1 MQKKYL
7 YLYPNGE
14 DTHSAYVV
22 IKELNKQGYLAFD
35 DIMLVDD
42 KDTKTSLVYLQE
54 EIKYNGEL
62 WIFHQDIK
70 LFHRLCQNAKH
81 IPYYNGIQYLQKILY
96 EIICKMSLIEIEKN
110 ERNNTF
116 VLLNYSC
123 YFLLHFWLTL
133 DKNCAFVQ
141 SLKQMSRQI
150 SAFFLAHFNIKYNV
164 IGITY
169 SRFSSGKHLG
179 KIGKIL
185 QERGYA
191 VIYVVDDKNLDNLP
205 THIQH
210 NAIYC
215 PVQGSYIGVLLNMFQ
230 LYITHLEPHTTP
242 NWGNKVVYVSHAYID
257 PIASLIQRRRPLDDF
272 WFSKKM
278 GINGYRIVTSLSNYK
293 IFKDK
298 FDEFGYQDELGCG
311 GYPSLDSYIAEYEEI
326 SKEVEC
332 WGGGNILIAINE
344 NDNVQIIYEVLQK
357 IQDKRLQS
365 KSDFKVI
372 FRPHPSLVKS
382 AMYEM
387 IYREFCDKEWFIY
400 DTSSRLSVEVM
411 YSSLCLIGDYSSLVY
426 TYSLCTLKP
435 TILIAPKESLQNTY
449 KGISFYNPILHICA
463 QTAQDI
469 YKALECINQENKQ
482 ERAKR
487 IKEYREK
494 EVFNLGHSSEFI
506 ADFIENKLREIP

>member
-1 MQKKYL
+1 MQKKCL

-14 DTHSAYVV
+14 DTHSAYIV
-22 IKELNKQGYLAFD
+22 IKELNKQGYLTFD

-42 KDTKTSLVYLQE
+42 KEIKTSLAYLQE
-54 EIKYNGEL
+54 EIKHNGEL
-62 WIFHQDIK
+62 WIFHQDTK

-81 IPYYNGIQYLQKILY
+81 IPYCNGIQYLQKFLY
-96 EIICKMSLIEIEKN
+96 EIICKMSLNEIEKN
-110 ERNNTF
+110 QRNDTF
-116 VLLNYSC
+116 MLLNNSY

-133 DKNCAFVQ
+133 DKNCAFVELLRQ
-141 SLKQMSRQI
+141 ISKQI
-150 SAFFLAHFNIKYNV
+150 SAFFLAYFNIKCNT

-185 QERGYA
+185 QERGY
-191 VIYVVDDKNLDNLP
+191 VVTYVVDDKNLDNLP
-205 THIQH
+205 AHIQQ

-215 PVQGSYIGVLLNMFQ
+215 PVQGSYIGVFLNMFQ

-242 NWGNKVVYVSHAYID
+242 NWGNKVIYVSHAYID
-257 PIASLIQRRRPLDDF
+257 PIASLIQRRRPLDNF

-293 IFKDK
+293 ILKDK
-298 FDEFGYQDELGCG
+298 FDEFGYQDELVCG

-332 WGGGNILIAINE
+332 GGGNILIAINE
-344 NDNVQIIYEVLQK
+344 ISNIQIIYEVLQK
-357 IQDKRLQS
+357 IQDKRRQS

-372 FRPHPSLVKS
+372 FRPHPSFVKS
-382 AMYEM
+382 AIYEM
-387 IYREFCDKEWFIY
+387 IYRKFCDKEWFVY
-400 DTSSRLSVEVM
+400 DTSSRLSAEVM
-411 YSSLCLIGDYSSLVY
+411 HSSFCLIGDYSSLVY
-426 TYSLCTLKP
+426 TYPLCTLKP
-435 TILIAPKESLQNTY
+435 AILIASKESLKNTY
-449 KGISFYNPILHICA
+449 KGISFYNSILHICA
-463 QTAQDI
+463 QTAQDVC
-469 YKALECINQENKQ
+469 KALEFINQENKQ

-494 EVFNLGHSSEFI
+494 EVFNLGYSSEFI
-506 ADFIENKLREIP
+506 AAFIEKKLREMP